1 MYVTQ
6 PEVKP
11 GCVLR
16 RANIGLLE
24 KKKLVTDHE
33 VRRPALG
40 HICRVR
46 TGDMRSLLAC
56 RIVLS
61 CVQRFACCCTHLQRC
76 DPESAASSPCICVVP
91 VQTTQRGCEDLP
103 GVRKQRLSAHA
114 TNQRH
119 WDTFVVSCVI

>member
-46 TGDMRSLLAC
+46 TG
-56 RIVLS
+56 
-61 CVQRFACCCTHLQRC
+61 
-76 DPESAASSPCICVVP
+76 
-91 VQTTQRGCEDLP
+91 QT
-103 GVRKQRLSAHA
+103 
-114 TNQRH
+114 
-119 WDTFVVSCVI
+119 